1 MTDGVSATNA
11 GLMATAAVSA
21 NWAFAQLHKGAFG
34 SAGTTNVSSVTTR
47 PAVTWGSQS
56 GGVIAANGTLPSWA
70 SWAGT
75 NGESQTGIT
84 GWSSGTPG
92 AGTYGG
98 GITLSA
104 PVTMNTGDSL
114 SLTAISVTVPTV
126 S

>member
-47 PAVTWGSQS
+47 PAITWGTQS
-56 GGVIAANGTLPSWA
+56 GGVIAANGTLPKWT

-75 NGESQTGIT
+75 NGEVVTGVT
-84 GWSSGTPG
+84 GWSLSS

-98 GITLSA
+98 GVTLSA
-104 PVTMNTGDSL
+104 SVTMNTGDEL
-114 SLTAISVTVPTV
+114 DLTALSVTVPTV

>member
-47 PAVTWGSQS
+47 PAITWGTQS

-75 NGESQTGIT
+75 NGEVQTGIT
-84 GWSSGTPG
+84 GWSASS

-98 GITLSA
+98 GVTLSA
-104 PVTMNTGDSL
+104 SVTMNTGDTL